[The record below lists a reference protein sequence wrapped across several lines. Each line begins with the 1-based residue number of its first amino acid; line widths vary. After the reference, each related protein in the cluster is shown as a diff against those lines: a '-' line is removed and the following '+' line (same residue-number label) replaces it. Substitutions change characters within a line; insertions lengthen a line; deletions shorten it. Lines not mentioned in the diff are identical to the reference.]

1 MYCCRCLRVLSTAC
15 LGSLYFVLL
24 SGCGSSTSSSSQ
36 PPPPQPSITI
46 IPNTALV
53 PVGTNEQFFAK
64 VLHVSGNKFGYYV
77 APVSMP
83 AGGKATVTATST
95 IVPNLS
101 AFAEITISSQPISI
115 SISPSTATVKS
126 GFTTA
131 YRALVDGTSNS
142 AVLWRVTNLP
152 GDDSYPGMIFGGNYT
167 APNPLLAPHLLD

>member
-64 VLHVSGNKFGYYV
+64 VLHVSGNTVTWTASAGTIDQFGYYV

-152 GDDSYPGMIFGGNYT
+152 
-167 APNPLLAPHLLD
+167 